1 MAIHDL
7 KEQMARLPH
16 QPGVYIYSNAA
27 GETLYVG
34 KARSLRDRVRSYLGA
49 YGTSPR
55 HDALLDEAARVEV
68 IVTDSVV
75 EALAL
80 ENNLIKQRY
89 PRYNILLRDDKNYP
103 YLQLTTTE
111 PFPRVLVARGV
122 ERNGDYFAGPFLP
135 AKLARRTM
143 GLTHKMFGIRSCN
156 EIITG
161 LRPRPCLEY
170 DIGRC
175 LAPCVATL
183 CTQER
188 YALAVDDTKLFLEGR
203 NEELAL
209 QLRDRMAS
217 AAAAERY
224 EEAALLRDAIRTV
237 EAVGERQQKM
247 ATAGLNDRDVI
258 GLKVGTQGVVVQVF
272 VFRGGRVIER
282 FELQTGLD
290 QEGDGAGHGFS
301 PTISE
306 AELLEIALQQL
317 YTENVPPPEVHVP
330 LEPADQDVLEA
341 WLTARAERKVRILVP
356 QRGDK
361 KDMVELAQRNAAF
374 AYRTRFDTEA
384 TAHYDA
390 LDLLKGILKLPA
402 LPRRIECFDISTIHG
417 SETVASMVVC
427 EDGRM
432 KKSEY
437 RKYRIRGPGAP
448 GAQGAQGAQGAGAP
462 GSPGAAGAAGA
473 PGAPGAPGATGAM
486 AGSSAVAPAG
496 AKADDFAA
504 MKEVVGR
511 RYRKVLEQGGPF
523 PDLIVV
529 DGGTGQL
536 NAAYDALE
544 GIGLA
549 NLIAIGLAKK
559 EELVFSRESEWP
571 VAIDP
576 HSPALRL
583 LQRIRDEAH
592 RFAVTFH
599 RQQRSSRDLRSEL
612 DEIAGVGA
620 RRRKQLLTHF
630 GSVQGVRRATREEL
644 TRVVG
649 AKAASAIIEHFASAT

>member
-7 KEQMARLPH
+7 KEQMSRLPH

-55 HDALLDEAARVEV
+55 HDALLDEAARIDV

-111 PFPRVLVARGV
+111 AFPRVLVARSV
-122 ERNGDYFAGPFLP
+122 DRNGDYYAGPFLP

-143 GLTHKMFGIRSCN
+143 KLTHEMFGLRSCN
-156 EIITG
+156 EVITG
-161 LRPRPCLEY
+161 FRARPCLEY

-175 LAPCVATL
+175 LAPCVVTI
-183 CTQER
+183 CSEER
-188 YALAVDDTKLFLEGR
+188 YAMAVADTRLLLEGR
-203 NEELAL
+203 NEELVD
-209 QLRDRMAS
+209 QLRQRMNV
-217 AAAAERY
+217 AAAEERY
-224 EEAALLRDAIRTV
+224 EEAGHLRDAIRTV
-237 EAVGERQQKM
+237 DAVRERQQKM

-258 GLKVGTQGVVVQVF
+258 GVKVGSEGAVVQVF
-272 VFRGGRVIER
+272 VFRGGRVVER
-282 FELQTGLD
+282 FELQTADLD
-290 QEGDGAGHGFS
+290 DSAGARRGAPVQPGGES
-301 PTISE
+301 
-306 AELLEIALQQL
+306 ELLEAAIQQL
-317 YTENVPPPEVHVP
+317 YAESSPPPEIHVP
-330 LEPADQDVLEA
+330 QEPTDKDVLEA
-341 WLTARAERKVRILVP
+341 WLGSRAGRKVRIVVP

-361 KDMVELAQRNAAF
+361 KDMVDLAQRNAAF
-374 AYRTRFDTEA
+374 GYRTRFDTEA

-402 LPRRIECFDISTIHG
+402 LPRRIECFDISTIQG

-437 RKYRIRGPGAP
+437 RKFRIKGTV
-448 GAQGAQGAQGAGAP
+448 
-462 GSPGAAGAAGA
+462 
-473 PGAPGAPGATGAM
+473 ATPN
-486 AGSSAVAPAG
+486 VAETDRFL
-496 AKADDFAA
+496 DDFSA

-511 RYRKVLEQGGPF
+511 RCRKLVEQGGPF
-523 PDLIVV
+523 PDLILI
-529 DGGTGQL
+529 DGGKGQL
-536 NAAYDALE
+536 NTAYEALE
-544 GIGLA
+544 EVGLS
-549 NLIAIGLAKK
+549 NLVAIGLAKK
-559 EELVFSRESEWP
+559 EELVFARDSDLP
-571 VAIDP
+571 IGIDP

-592 RFAVTFH
+592 RFAITFH
-599 RQQRSSRDLRSEL
+599 RQQRSSRDLRSEI
-612 DEIAGVGA
+612 DGIPGIGA
-620 RRRKQLLTHF
+620 RRRKQLLTEF
-630 GSVQGVRRATREEL
+630 GSVNGVRRATREEL

-649 AKAASAIIEHFASAT
+649 PKAASAIIEHFTHAT

>member
-7 KEQMARLPH
+7 KEQMSRLPH

-55 HDALLDEAARVEV
+55 HDALLDEAARVDV

-111 PFPRVLVARGV
+111 AFPRVLVARSV
-122 ERNGDYFAGPFLP
+122 ERNGDFYAGPFLP

-143 GLTHKMFGIRSCN
+143 KLTHEMFGLRSCN
-156 EIITG
+156 EVITG
-161 LRPRPCLEY
+161 FRARPCLEY

-175 LAPCVATL
+175 LAPCVATI

-188 YALAVDDTKLFLEGR
+188 YAVAVADTRLLLEGR
-203 NEELAL
+203 NEELVD
-209 QLRDRMAS
+209 QLRQRMD
-217 AAAAERY
+217 AAAADQRY
-224 EEAALLRDAIRTV
+224 EEAAHLRDAIRTV
-237 EAVGERQQKM
+237 EAVRERQQKM

-258 GLKVGTQGVVVQVF
+258 GVKIGSEGAVVQVF

-282 FELQTGLD
+282 FELQTGD
-290 QEGDGAGHGFS
+290 TATRGAQPAAPAHVVVA
-301 PTISE
+301 E
-306 AELLEIALQQL
+306 AELLEVALQQL
-317 YTENVPPPEVHVP
+317 YAENIPPPEIHVP
-330 LEPADQDVLEA
+330 LEPVDRDVLEA
-341 WLTARAERKVRILVP
+341 WLSTRAERRVRIVVP

-361 KDMVELAQRNAAF
+361 KDMVDLAQRNAAF

-390 LDLLKGILKLPA
+390 LDLLRVILKLPA
-402 LPRRIECFDISTIHG
+402 LPRRVECFDISTIQG

-432 KKSEY
+432 KKSDY
-437 RKYRIRGPGAP
+437 RKFRIKGLARVAKDPT
-448 GAQGAQGAQGAGAP
+448 
-462 GSPGAAGAAGA
+462 SDAGAARFL
-473 PGAPGAPGATGAM
+473 
-486 AGSSAVAPAG
+486 
-496 AKADDFAA
+496 DDFSA

-511 RYRKVLEQGGPF
+511 RYRKLMAEGGPF
-523 PDLIVV
+523 PDLVLI
-529 DGGTGQL
+529 DGGKGQL
-536 NAAYDALE
+536 NAAYEALQE
-544 GIGLA
+544 IGLA
-549 NLIAIGLAKK
+549 NLVVIGLAKK
-559 EELVFSRESEWP
+559 DELVFVRDSDLP
-571 VAIDP
+571 IGIDP

-592 RFAVTFH
+592 RFAITFH
-599 RQQRSSRDLRSEL
+599 RQQRSTRDLRSEI
-612 DEIAGVGA
+612 DTIPGIGA
-620 RRRKQLLTHF
+620 RRRKRLLTEF
-630 GSVQGVRRATREEL
+630 GSVNGVRRATREEL

-649 AKAASAIIEHFASAT
+649 PKAASAIIEHFTHAT

>member
-7 KEQMARLPH
+7 KEQMGRLPH

-111 PFPRVLVARGV
+111 NFPRVLVARGV

-156 EIITG
+156 EVITG

-175 LAPCVATL
+175 LAPCVAAL

-188 YALAVDDTKLFLEGR
+188 YAVAVGDTRLFFEGR
-203 NEELAL
+203 NEELAE
-209 QLRDRMAS
+209 QLRERMMA

-224 EEAALLRDAIRTV
+224 EEAAQLRDAIRTV
-237 EAVGERQQKM
+237 EAVRERQQKM

-258 GLKVGTQGVVVQVF
+258 GLKAGTEGVVVQVF
-272 VFRGGRVIER
+272 VFRSGRVIER
-282 FELQTGLD
+282 FELQTG
-290 QEGDGAGHGFS
+290 ESSAGRGFS
-301 PTISE
+301 PAAGASE
-306 AELLEIALQQL
+306 PELLEITLQQL

-330 LEPADQDVLEA
+330 FEPTDKDVLEA

-361 KDMVELAQRNAAF
+361 KDMVELAQRNSAF

-402 LPRRIECFDISTIHG
+402 LPRRIECFDISTIQG

-437 RKYRIRGPGAP
+437 RRVPHPGGRP
-448 GAQGAQGAQGAGAP
+448 GGGDARCAGCARC
-462 GSPGAAGAAGA
+462 ARC
-473 PGAPGAPGATGAM
+473 
-486 AGSSAVAPAG
+486 
-496 AKADDFAA
+496 
-504 MKEVVGR
+504 EGR
-511 RYRKVLEQGGPF
+511 
-523 PDLIVV
+523 
-529 DGGTGQL
+529 
-536 NAAYDALE
+536 
-544 GIGLA
+544 
-549 NLIAIGLAKK
+549 
-559 EELVFSRESEWP
+559 
-571 VAIDP
+571 
-576 HSPALRL
+576 
-583 LQRIRDEAH
+583 
-592 RFAVTFH
+592 
-599 RQQRSSRDLRSEL
+599 
-612 DEIAGVGA
+612 
-620 RRRKQLLTHF
+620 
-630 GSVQGVRRATREEL
+630 
-644 TRVVG
+644 
-649 AKAASAIIEHFASAT
+649 